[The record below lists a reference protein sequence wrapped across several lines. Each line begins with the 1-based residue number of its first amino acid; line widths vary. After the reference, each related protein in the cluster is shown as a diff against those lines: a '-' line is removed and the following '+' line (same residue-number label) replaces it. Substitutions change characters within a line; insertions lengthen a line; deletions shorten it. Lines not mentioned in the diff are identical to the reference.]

1 MRDSF
6 VFYKSFYDAIK
17 GLSSEIQSE
26 IYTAIMEYSLYGNE
40 VEDLKPIANSIF
52 TLIKPQIEANIARYE
67 NGRKGGRPLKTE
79 TKPNNNLTETKH
91 YPNDNVNDNY
101 NFNENDNSNVNASS
115 SKAPEEANKNDLSRI
130 IKIFERE
137 FDRKIVETEILS
149 IHSLL
154 KSHSG
159 ELILYA
165 LGVAVENG
173 VKTMA
178 YVKSILQ
185 RLGQQNIKTLD
196 QAMHQD
202 NKYRMSKALKLK
214 KIGEDASF
222 EVSDHLANLAELA
235 ILEMDN

>member
-91 YPNDNVNDNY
+91 YPNVNDNVYDNVNDN
-101 NFNENDNSNVNASS
+101 FNVNASS
-115 SKAPEEANKNDLSRI
+115 SGKAPEETNKNDLSRI

-173 VKTMA
+173 VKTIA
-178 YVKSILQ
+178 YVRSILQ
-185 RLGQQNIKTLD
+185 RLDQQNIKTLD

-214 KIGEDASF
+214 KTGEDASF